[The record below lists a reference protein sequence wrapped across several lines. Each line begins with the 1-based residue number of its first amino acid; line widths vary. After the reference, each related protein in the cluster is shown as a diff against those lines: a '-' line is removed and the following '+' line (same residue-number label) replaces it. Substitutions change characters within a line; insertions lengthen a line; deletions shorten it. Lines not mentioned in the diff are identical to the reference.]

1 MLSDLPPLKKFN
13 VYNEYG
19 DILLVTSS
27 RYIASWYQTMYNMKE
42 SPKLFKIKVLNFSD
56 KKNMLINI
64 NELLVIEFYSQK

>member
-27 RYIASWYQTMYNMKE
+27 RYIASWYQSMYNMKE
-42 SPKLFKIKVLNFSD
+42 SSKLFRIKVGHESNTEPFE
-56 KKNMLINI
+56 
-64 NELLVIEFYSQK
+64 ELHE